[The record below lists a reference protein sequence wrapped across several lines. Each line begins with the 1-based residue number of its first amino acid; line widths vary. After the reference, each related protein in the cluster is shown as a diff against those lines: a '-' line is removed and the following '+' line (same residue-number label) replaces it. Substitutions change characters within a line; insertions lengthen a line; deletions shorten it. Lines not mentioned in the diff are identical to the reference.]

1 VQIIPI
7 FSKPIYINKINIE
20 TKKIFNILNN
30 FHLSKSRDDS
40 KSSDIAI
47 NYNVLNMAELNELKE
62 KIVISYEDFLNNNLH
77 YKNKF
82 KITTSWITRTLPGQ
96 KSHAHNHL
104 NSMFSGVFYV
114 QTKKNCGKIQ
124 FQNLFNKTFHLNIKS
139 YNIYNSDF
147 WDIEPS
153 DGLILIFPSEIYH
166 QVLENFSDLERVSI
180 AFNLLPIGKIGEHD
194 SQLKL

>member
-1 VQIIPI
+1 MQIIPI

-82 KITTSWITRTLPGQ
+82 KI
-96 KSHAHNHL
+96 H
-104 NSMFSGVFYV
+104 
-114 QTKKNCGKIQ
+114 
-124 FQNLFNKTFHLNIKS
+124 
-139 YNIYNSDF
+139 
-147 WDIEPS
+147 
-153 DGLILIFPSEIYH
+153 
-166 QVLENFSDLERVSI
+166 VLL
-180 AFNLLPIGKIGEHD
+180 
-194 SQLKL
+194 

>member
-1 VQIIPI
+1 MQIIPI
-7 FSKPIYINKINIE
+7 FSKPIYINKIHIE
-20 TKKIFNILNN
+20 TKKILDIFNNYK
-30 FHLSKSRDDS
+30 LSKSRQDL

-47 NYNVLNMAELNELKE
+47 NYDILNISELYDLKQ
-62 KIVISYEDFLNNNLH
+62 KIIKAYEDFLNNNLH
-77 YKNKF
+77 YENKF
-82 KITTSWITRTLPGQ
+82 KITTSWITRTLPSQ

-104 NSMFSGVFYV
+104 NSMFSGVFYI

-124 FQNLFNKTFHLNIKS
+124 FQNLFNKTFHLNVKS

-147 WDIEPS
+147 WEIEPL

-166 QVLENFSDLERVSI
+166 QVLENFSDIERVSI

-194 SQLKL
+194 SQLEL